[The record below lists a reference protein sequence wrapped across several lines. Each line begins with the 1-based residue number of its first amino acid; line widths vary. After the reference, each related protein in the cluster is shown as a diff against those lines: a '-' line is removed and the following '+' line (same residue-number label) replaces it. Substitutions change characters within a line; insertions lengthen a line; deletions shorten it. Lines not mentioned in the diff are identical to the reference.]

1 MDENEVKDATGII
14 GTTGSS
20 DSSASTESEK
30 PIVMELGY
38 KVPKPDSPDEEAELY
53 SKLETAVNE
62 HNSAAQPG
70 EYHWGISF
78 TNSEYEIIQGEVVP
92 EPIVPP
98 TPVEPTIE
106 EVREDKLNTASAT
119 CETLIYDGIDVTLS
133 SGKKHFSLEIADQS
147 NIDGIFNAVTLGA
160 TAYPYHADGELCTMF
175 SASDIVLLYMSYKN
189 FVTAQTTYCNALR
202 QWIMREKDKDAL
214 LAIEYGATLP
224 DDLNDEMNKILDAAN
239 KQVQAIVS
247 KLAATVDMTE

>member
-1 MDENEVKDATGII
+1 M
-14 GTTGSS
+14 
-20 DSSASTESEK
+20 
-30 PIVMELGY
+30 
-38 KVPKPDSPDEEAELY
+38 
-53 SKLETAVNE
+53 
-62 HNSAAQPG
+62 
-70 EYHWGISF
+70 
-78 TNSEYEIIQGEVVP
+78 
-92 EPIVPP
+92 
-98 TPVEPTIE
+98 

>member
-1 MDENEVKDATGII
+1 MDENEISLGFKAT
-14 GTTGSS
+14 
-20 DSSASTESEK
+20 
-30 PIVMELGY
+30 
-38 KVPKPDSPDEEAELY
+38 KPDSTDEESELY
-53 SKLETAVNE
+53 AKLESAVNK

-70 EYHWGISF
+70 EYYWGISF
-78 TNSEYEIIQGEVVP
+78 TDSEYEIIQGEIVP

-98 TPVEPTIE
+98 IPVEPTIE

-119 CETLIYDGIDVTLS
+119 CEQLIYDGIDVTLS
-133 SGKKHFSLEIADQS
+133 TGKKHFSLQIADQS

-189 FVTAQTTYCNALR
+189 FVTAQTTYCNVLR
-202 QWIMREKDKDAL
+202 QWIMREKDKDTL

-224 DDLNDEMNKILDAAN
+224 DDLNEEMNKILAAAN
-239 KQVQAIVS
+239 EQVQAIVS

>member
-1 MDENEVKDATGII
+1 MDENEISLGFKAT
-14 GTTGSS
+14 
-20 DSSASTESEK
+20 
-30 PIVMELGY
+30 
-38 KVPKPDSPDEEAELY
+38 KPDSTDEESELY
-53 SKLETAVNE
+53 AKLESAVNK

-70 EYHWGISF
+70 EYYWGISF
-78 TNSEYEIIQGEVVP
+78 TDSEYEIIQGEIVP

-98 TPVEPTIE
+98 IPVEPTIE

-119 CETLIYDGIDVTLS
+119 CEQLIYDGIDVTLS
-133 SGKKHFSLEIADQS
+133 TGKKHFSLQIADQS

-160 TAYPYHADGELCTMF
+160 TTYPYHADGELCTMF
-175 SASDIVLLYMSYKN
+175 SASDLVLLYMSYKN

-202 QWIMREKDKDAL
+202 QWIMREKDKDTL

-224 DDLNDEMNKILDAAN
+224 DDLNEEMNKILDAAN
-239 KQVQAIVS
+239 EQVQAIVS

>member
-1 MDENEVKDATGII
+1 MEEENK
-14 GTTGSS
+14 TT
-20 DSSASTESEK
+20 ASESKEQAE
-30 PIVMELGY
+30 ITLGY
-38 KVPKPDSPDEEAELY
+38 KVNKPDSSEEEAKLY
-53 SKLETAVNE
+53 EQIESVVNE
-62 HNSAAQPG
+62 HNSAVQPG
-70 EYHWGISF
+70 DYYWGISF
-78 TNSEYEIIQGEVVP
+78 TSNNYEIIQGEVVP

-160 TAYPYHADGELCTMF
+160 TAYPYHSDGELCTMF

-224 DDLNDEMNKILDAAN
+224 DDLNEEMNKILDAAN

-247 KLAATVDMTE
+247 KLAATVDMTG

>member
-1 MDENEVKDATGII
+1 MDENEISLGFKAT
-14 GTTGSS
+14 
-20 DSSASTESEK
+20 
-30 PIVMELGY
+30 
-38 KVPKPDSPDEEAELY
+38 KPDSTDEESELY
-53 SKLETAVNE
+53 AKLESAVNE

-70 EYHWGISF
+70 EYNWGISF

-175 SASDIVLLYMSYKN
+175 SASDLVLLYMSYKN

-202 QWIMREKDKDAL
+202 QWIMREKDKDTL

-224 DDLNDEMNKILDAAN
+224 DDLNEEMNKILDAAN
-239 KQVQAIVS
+239 EQVQAIVS

>member
-53 SKLETAVNE
+53 AKLESAVNE

-70 EYHWGISF
+70 EYNWGISF

-119 CETLIYDGIDVTLS
+119 CEQLIYDGIDVTLS
-133 SGKKHFSLEIADQS
+133 TGEKHFSLQIADQS

-202 QWIMREKDKDAL
+202 QWIMREKDKDTL
-214 LAIEYGATLP
+214 LVIEYGATLP
-224 DDLNDEMNKILDAAN
+224 DDLNEEMNKILDAAN
-239 KQVQAIVS
+239 EQVQAIVS
-247 KLAATVDMTE
+247 KLATTVDMTE